1 MILDTNALSDLAR
14 NNAALVSL
22 LSTATRL
29 YLPSIALGEY
39 RYGILASHFRRKAE
53 VWLKRV
59 EKEFIPLVV
68 DHDTAQHYAVIRHQL
83 RRAGR
88 PIPENDIW
96 IAALTRQHQLP
107 LATRDAHF
115 KHIEHIEILSW

>member
-39 RYGILASHFRRKAE
+39 RYGILASRYRRKAE
-53 VWLKRV
+53 VWLNQI
-59 EKEFIPLVV
+59 EKEIIPLVV
-68 DHDTAQHYAVIRHQL
+68 DHDTARHYAVIRRQL
-83 RRAGR
+83 RRTGR
-88 PIPENDIW
+88 PPFRKTIYG
-96 IAALTRQHQLP
+96 
-107 LATRDAHF
+107 
-115 KHIEHIEILSW
+115 

>member
-29 YLPSIALGEY
+29 YLPSIVLGEY

-68 DHDTAQHYAVIRHQL
+68 DHDTARHYAVIRHQL

>member
-22 LSTATRL
+22 LRTATRL

-39 RYGILASHFRRKAE
+39 RYGILASRYRKKAE
-53 VWLKRV
+53 VWLNQI
-59 EKEFIPLVV
+59 EKEIIPLVV
-68 DHDTAQHYAVIRHQL
+68 DHDTARHYAVIRRQL
-83 RRAGR
+83 RRTGK

-115 KHIEHIEILSW
+115 KHIEQIEILSW